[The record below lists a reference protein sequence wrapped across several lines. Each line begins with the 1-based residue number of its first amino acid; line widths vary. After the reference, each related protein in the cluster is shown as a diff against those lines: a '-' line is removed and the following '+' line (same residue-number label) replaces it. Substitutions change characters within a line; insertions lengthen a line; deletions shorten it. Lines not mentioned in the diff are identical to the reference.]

1 MTKAQGSTGDS
12 PKQSVAPLTA
22 YSEPERRGTPDYKH
36 EIQRVEA
43 KLEEFFRRMDARIN
57 DLARRNQSVKNR
69 QDSAHE
75 NDGLFVTRVGELVMY
90 SKIVI
95 RGLHV
100 NQVRILSGTVCYRCG
115 RRSHIHYYYNCNQS
129 NDGFRKERQIL
140 HRAIQPTYRQPE
152 ESSTYKEEDL
162 SDAEGTV
169 SQLESQETPQTTLTY
184 YRR

>member
-1 MTKAQGSTGDS
+1 MNELLTKAQGSTGDS
-12 PKQSVAPLTA
+12 PKQSVASLTA
-22 YSEPERRGTPDYKH
+22 YSEPERRETPDYKH

-95 RGLHV
+95 NV
-100 NQVRILSGTVCYRCG
+100 NQVRILSGTSQTTNIAKKAKV
-115 RRSHIHYYYNCNQS
+115 
-129 NDGFRKERQIL
+129 IL
-140 HRAIQPTYRQPE
+140 HAPVIISHNE
-152 ESSTYKEEDL
+152 ETNYPL
-162 SDAEGTV
+162 
-169 SQLESQETPQTTLTY
+169 
-184 YRR
+184 

>member
-1 MTKAQGSTGDS
+1 MNELLTKAQGSTGDS

-75 NDGLFVTRVGELVMY
+75 NDGLFVTRVGELV
-90 SKIVI
+90 I

-100 NQVRILSGTVCYRCG
+100 NQVRILSGTSQTTNIAKKAEV
-115 RRSHIHYYYNCNQS
+115 
-129 NDGFRKERQIL
+129 IL
-140 HRAIQPTYRQPE
+140 HVPVIISHNE
-152 ESSTYKEEDL
+152 ETNYPL
-162 SDAEGTV
+162 
-169 SQLESQETPQTTLTY
+169 
-184 YRR
+184 

>member
-1 MTKAQGSTGDS
+1 MNELLTKAQGSTGDS

-100 NQVRILSGTVCYRCG
+100 NQVRILSGTSQTTNIAKKAEV
-115 RRSHIHYYYNCNQS
+115 
-129 NDGFRKERQIL
+129 IL
-140 HRAIQPTYRQPE
+140 HAPVII
-152 ESSTYKEEDL
+152 SHN
-162 SDAEGTV
+162 G
-169 SQLESQETPQTTLTY
+169 ETNYPL
-184 YRR
+184 

>member
-1 MTKAQGSTGDS
+1 MNELLTKAQGSTGDS

-100 NQVRILSGTVCYRCG
+100 NQVRILSGTSQTTNIAKKAEV
-115 RRSHIHYYYNCNQS
+115 
-129 NDGFRKERQIL
+129 IL
-140 HRAIQPTYRQPE
+140 HVLVIISHNE
-152 ESSTYKEEDL
+152 ETNYPL
-162 SDAEGTV
+162 
-169 SQLESQETPQTTLTY
+169 
-184 YRR
+184 

>member
-1 MTKAQGSTGDS
+1 MNELLTKAQGSTGDS
-12 PKQSVAPLTA
+12 PKQSVASLTA
-22 YSEPERRGTPDYKH
+22 YSEPERRETPDYKH

-100 NQVRILSGTVCYRCG
+100 NQVRILSGTSQTTNIAKKAEV
-115 RRSHIHYYYNCNQS
+115 
-129 NDGFRKERQIL
+129 IL
-140 HRAIQPTYRQPE
+140 HAPVIISHNE
-152 ESSTYKEEDL
+152 ETNYPL
-162 SDAEGTV
+162 
-169 SQLESQETPQTTLTY
+169 
-184 YRR
+184 

>member
-1 MTKAQGSTGDS
+1 MNELLTKAQGSTGDS

-95 RGLHV
+95 NV
-100 NQVRILSGTVCYRCG
+100 NQVRILSGTSQTTNIAKKAEV
-115 RRSHIHYYYNCNQS
+115 
-129 NDGFRKERQIL
+129 IL
-140 HRAIQPTYRQPE
+140 HAPVIISHNE
-152 ESSTYKEEDL
+152 ETNYPL
-162 SDAEGTV
+162 
-169 SQLESQETPQTTLTY
+169 
-184 YRR
+184 

>member
-1 MTKAQGSTGDS
+1 MNELLTKAQGSTGDS

-36 EIQRVEA
+36 EIQRVEV
-43 KLEEFFRRMDARIN
+43 KLEEVFRRMDARIN

-100 NQVRILSGTVCYRCG
+100 NQVRILSGTSQTTNIAKKAEV
-115 RRSHIHYYYNCNQS
+115 
-129 NDGFRKERQIL
+129 IL
-140 HRAIQPTYRQPE
+140 HAPVIISYNE
-152 ESSTYKEEDL
+152 ETNYPL
-162 SDAEGTV
+162 
-169 SQLESQETPQTTLTY
+169 
-184 YRR
+184 

>member
-1 MTKAQGSTGDS
+1 MNELLTKAHGSTRDS

-100 NQVRILSGTVCYRCG
+100 NQVRILSGTSQTTNIAKKAEV
-115 RRSHIHYYYNCNQS
+115 
-129 NDGFRKERQIL
+129 IL
-140 HRAIQPTYRQPE
+140 HVLVIISHNE
-152 ESSTYKEEDL
+152 ETNYPL
-162 SDAEGTV
+162 
-169 SQLESQETPQTTLTY
+169 
-184 YRR
+184 